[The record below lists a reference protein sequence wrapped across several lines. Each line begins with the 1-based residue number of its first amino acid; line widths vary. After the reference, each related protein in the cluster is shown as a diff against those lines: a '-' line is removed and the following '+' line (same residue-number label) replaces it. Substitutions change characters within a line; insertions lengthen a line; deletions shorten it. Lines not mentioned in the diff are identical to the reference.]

1 MLDVTLGASVAHPAE
16 QIDTSLHIEDVTE
29 ALTEPTAPGDGI
41 PAAAAR
47 VLASP
52 RTSSSAWAPKPTT
65 TTPGR
70 SAAAAFTDSH
80 LLEFLL
86 IVVVSAL
93 RSTLEESLAARG
105 ESVLGV
111 VPEAVLAERRAL
123 AAGRYEV
130 RAVSDWD
137 DLGQLLRLADALS
150 GLPVHA
156 VESADEP
163 CLRPAALLRG
173 LLQIGGGL
181 TWAQAVAATDKAV
194 QKDLLVRAGV
204 PVAAHRRITTV
215 AGAAHAAAQH
225 LGWPVVVKPRRGFG
239 TLGTRVVRD
248 RTHLA
253 ELLAAGAFG
262 ATAGLPA
269 SMTASGLHRPADEI
283 PGGLVAEA
291 LIHIRAE
298 YHIELLRHRGQ
309 ELYAIPARYVAPVLG
324 SPLVGSVL
332 LQPGPEHDATVA
344 LARAAADALNLTTGF
359 AHVEVLLDEDGVW
372 RVGEIGLRP
381 GGARVPDLL
390 RLHHRIDVP
399 ELAADLATGAR
410 PRVQLSTSEQTTAWV
425 SAVTPSGTVTAI
437 TPTTELMRLPGVI
450 DAHTD
455 LHPGATAGGPHG
467 STALATHVY
476 TQGATAKQAEQAA
489 LDAITAWH
497 VDITAPAEHQPA

>member
-1 MLDVTLGASVAHPAE
+1 M
-16 QIDTSLHIEDVTE
+16 
-29 ALTEPTAPGDGI
+29 
-41 PAAAAR
+41 
-47 VLASP
+47 
-52 RTSSSAWAPKPTT
+52 
-65 TTPGR
+65 
-70 SAAAAFTDSH
+70 
-80 LLEFLL
+80 

-105 ESVLGV
+105 ERVLAV

-137 DLGQLLRLADALS
+137 NLGQLVRLADALS
-150 GLPVHA
+150 ELPVRA

-173 LLQIGGGL
+173 LLQTGGGL

-204 PVAAHRRITTV
+204 PVAAHRRISAVT
-215 AGAAHAAAQH
+215 GAADAADRH

-239 TLGTRVVRD
+239 TLGTHVVRD

-253 ELLAAGAFG
+253 ELLATGAFAGA
-262 ATAGLPA
+262 AGLSA

-291 LIHIRAE
+291 LVRVRAE
-298 YHIELLRHRGQ
+298 YHIEILRDHGR
-309 ELYAIPARYVAPVLG
+309 ELYAVPARYVAPVLG

-332 LQPGPEHDATVA
+332 LQPGPEHDATAA
-344 LARAAADALNLTTGF
+344 LARAAADTLGLSTGF
-359 AHVEVLLDEDGVW
+359 AHVEVLLDQEGVW

-381 GGARVPDLL
+381 GGARVPHLL
-390 RLHHRIDVP
+390 NLHHRIDVP
-399 ELAADLATGAR
+399 GLAADLATGTR
-410 PRVQLSTSEQTTAWV
+410 PQVQLSTSGQTTAWV
-425 SAVTPSGTVTAI
+425 SAATPSGTVAAI
-437 TPTTELMRLPGVI
+437 TPAKEILGLPGVI

-455 LHPGATAGGPHG
+455 LYPGATAGGPHG
-467 STALATHVY
+467 SIALATHVF
-476 TQGATAKQAEQAA
+476 TQGASAEDAEQAA
-489 LDAITAWH
+489 LAAITAWR
-497 VDITAPAEHQPA
+497 VDIAEPAQHQPA